1 MKPIFQ
7 IFITA
12 LLLSTAIL
20 ANAQPGGGGGGQG
33 NGGPPPGG
41 AVPIDGGVILLAA
54 GAALYGR
61 KVMRSTN
68 SELV

>member
-1 MKPIFQ
+1 MKPTLQ
-7 IFITA
+7 IVLTA
-12 LLLSTAIL
+12 FLISTAIL

-41 AVPIDGGVILLAA
+41 AVPIDGGIILLAA

-61 KVMRSTN
+61 KVMKSKV
-68 SELV
+68 EQ